1 MLPRAACLIALS
13 LPKRGTL
20 DLGRRLSPNRAAAVF
35 RGDDRR
41 RIQRD
46 RLPLPGRALVAV
58 VRGDDAGHV
67 AATCRCARCRQVVE
81 QVRASLRVATN
92 VLPQT
97 SQESRLMRCS
107 ARWRDRRSVA
117 LLVQTAV
124 AQ

>member
-46 RLPLPGRALVAV
+46 RLPLPRRALVAV
-58 VRGDDAGHV
+58 VRGDDAAH
-67 AATCRCARCRQVVE
+67 ATGDCVLWCSPLRPVGIRRLLDEVGQIVV
-81 QVRASLRVATN
+81 SLSDVLTN
-92 VLPQT
+92 VPFT
-97 SQESRLMRCS
+97 
-107 ARWRDRRSVA
+107 AA
-117 LLVQTAV
+117 LG
-124 AQ
+124 